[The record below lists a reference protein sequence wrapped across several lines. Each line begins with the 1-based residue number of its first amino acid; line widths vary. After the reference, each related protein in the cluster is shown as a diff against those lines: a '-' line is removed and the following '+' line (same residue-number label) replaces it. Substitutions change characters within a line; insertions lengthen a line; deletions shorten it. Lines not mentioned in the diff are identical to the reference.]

1 MDYSCDTIKNIIN
14 KGVHAIIRAH
24 GDGLTVGKQYTCCLY
39 YKAQVDEFRAEQI
52 SEAVVS
58 GQDVYCIFDFT
69 PEQTAALK
77 SGAVVRLE
85 IYDTETKK
93 SMYFNDEYAIVRATS
108 LNA

>member
-1 MDYSCDTIKNIIN
+1 MDCSCTIKNIIN

-24 GDGLTVGKQYTCCLY
+24 GGLINGKQYTCALY
-39 YKAQVDEFRAEQI
+39 YKAQVDEFRAEQTAD
-52 SEAVVS
+52 AVVS

-85 IYDTETKK
+85 IYDTESKN
-93 SMYFNDEYAIVRATS
+93 SMYFNDEFAVVRATS
-108 LNA
+108 LNS

>member
-1 MDYSCDTIKNIIN
+1 MAKNIIN
-14 KGVHAIIRAH
+14 KGIHAFIKAH
-24 GDGLTVGKQYTCCLY
+24 GSLVAGKQYTCCLY
-39 YKAQVDEFRAEQI
+39 YKSGVDEFRAEQT
-52 SEAVVS
+52 EDAVVS

-77 SGAVVRLE
+77 SGSFVRLE

-93 SMYFNDEYAIVRATS
+93 SMYFNDEYAVVRATS